1 MINIIIILWL
11 QNTDKGLHVD
21 QIRKTYDAVVGD
33 ITILS
38 KRSKYVEF
46 TQPYTES
53 GLTMVIPAKSNESP
67 WMFTKPFTWGVWLV
81 VAFILIYTMFIVW
94 FLEHQSNPEFKGS
107 LKDQIATAMW
117 FAFCSLFF
125 AHSKYKCSII
135 GLRMLCSLILKREKK
150 LCSLVG
156 SIIISLHTLLGRS
169 HEQPICSYIIVSLF
183 LFPYTLSFLG
193 L

>member
-1 MINIIIILWL
+1 M
-11 QNTDKGLHVD
+11 G

-38 KRSKYVEF
+38 NRSKNVEF

-53 GLTMVIPAKSNESP
+53 GLTMVVPAKSKESP
-67 WMFTKPFTWGVWLV
+67 WMFMKPFTGGVWLV

-94 FLEHQSNPEFKGS
+94 FLEHPSNPEFKGS
-107 LKDQIATAMW
+107 LKDQIANAMW

-135 GLRMLCSLILKREKK
+135 GLRMLCSLILKRKKK

-169 HEQPICSYIIVSLF
+169 HERPICSHIIVPVSI
-183 LFPYTLSFLG
+183 YSFISRLMNIT
-193 L
+193 

>member
-11 QNTDKGLHVD
+11 QNTDKGLHLD
-21 QIRKTYDAVVGD
+21 QIRKTCEAVVGD

-38 KRSKYVEF
+38 NRSKDVEF

-53 GLTMVIPAKSNESP
+53 GLTMVVPAKSKESP
-67 WMFTKPFTWGVWLV
+67 WMFMKPFTWGVWLL

-94 FLEHQSNPEFKGS
+94 FLEHPSNPEFKGS

-135 GLRMLCSLILKREKK
+135 GLRMLIMFIDSQKK
-150 LCSLVG
+150 NK
-156 SIIISLHTLLGRS
+156 
-169 HEQPICSYIIVSLF
+169 SYVHWSAQ
-183 LFPYTLSFLG
+183 
-193 L
+193 

>member
-1 MINIIIILWL
+1 M
-11 QNTDKGLHVD
+11 D

-67 WMFTKPFTWGVWLV
+67 WMFTKPFTWGGWLV

-135 GLRMLCSLILKREKK
+135 GLRMLCSLILKKK
-150 LCSLVG
+150 KK
-156 SIIISLHTLLGRS
+156 
-169 HEQPICSYIIVSLF
+169 SYVHWSAQ
-183 LFPYTLSFLG
+183 
-193 L
+193 